1 MKQERILE
9 PAYVVKAEDIIA
21 INHLAPDHPRP
32 RRVEWIN
39 RGTDQVLR
47 PTTTSMLLR
56 TLYKPVERDSVQ
68 RLHDSSGLRVVL
80 RSESERVAFAAAF
93 ERAKTKCDE
102 IKHVMETAVFDT
114 REKAETVISELHD
127 EEIDP
132 DAISLLC
139 RASQFT
145 DPDHQWSDG
154 HSATSVASM
163 VAGGGVAG
171 ALMGVA
177 CLFVP
182 GVGPVA
188 VAGAMTASA
197 LSSVASV
204 SAIIGAT
211 GGAVA
216 KMLTDHDVDGVS
228 AAFYDE
234 QIQRGRVFVSVD
246 TQGSQR
252 LGKIVQEVFE
262 RHGGRN
268 AIHC

>member
-9 PAYVVKAEDIIA
+9 PAYVVKAEDIMA
-21 INHLAPDHPRP
+21 INFLPTDHPRP

-56 TLYKPVERDSVQ
+56 TLYKPVERASVQ
-68 RLHDSSGLRVVL
+68 RLHDSSGLRIVL
-80 RSESERVAFAAAF
+80 RNESERAAFATAF
-93 ERAKTKCDE
+93 EQAKLRRDDN
-102 IKHVMETAVFDT
+102 KHIMETAVFDS
-114 REKAETVISELHD
+114 RADAEAAITDLD
-127 EEIDP
+127 EAGIEQE
-132 DAISLLC
+132 AISLLC

-145 DPDHQWSDG
+145 DPDHEWSEG
-154 HSATSVASM
+154 HSAASIASV
-163 VAGGGVAG
+163 VAGSGVAG

-182 GVGPVA
+182 GVGTVA

-197 LSSVASV
+197 LSSVASI
-204 SAIIGAT
+204 SGIIGAT

-228 AAFYDE
+228 AAFYDD

-246 TQGSQR
+246 TQGNSA
-252 LGKIVQEVFE
+252 LAATVHDVFE
-262 RHGGRN
+262 RHGGRTSVN
-268 AIHC
+268 